1 MPIVDLK
8 SNLSIIKTE
17 INQQP
22 ISADVTTD
30 TTLKQSQP
38 QQFLDIRGNKVI
50 EFTQTNRA
58 PINNENSRLL
68 NLHEKDNFLDNYYG
82 QLKGSGELGIRRQ
95 SGPVSLSLLKQPF
108 IVRDIGNNWGVDTVN
123 PDELGFF
130 GNVGGIVRAGINII
144 DQLGGAVIGRQPSVF
159 ASRALADVG
168 RLGSLLLSTKGIG
181 FLEKQR
187 VLKRHNRTSPSNPQS
202 NEIGKRFPDTHRN
215 QKYKGGIHG
224 PISGFYS
231 EELEGVST
239 NLIEISKNLKK
250 YDTKSLLSQPGTP
263 GLQFGINGID
273 VQQTARYVNSQRG
286 NALLESIPSKIR
298 DIFPFD
304 EPKHK
309 YSIRVDSKLNFPS
322 VDLLEAI
329 SPVASVVSNLV
340 ATGVNYLKGLRGPS
354 IGLSLKSPFKTPLLP
369 SIPNPF
375 KGFSMGGG
383 TGGMMGNPF
392 KKLGGITKGI
402 GDFVRG
408 IGNAVGAIGSINLE
422 KNPINSSKSKAY
434 EFDSK
439 AWSEVGQDKVNLIP
453 YGKRFDEFG
462 EIDESDGG
470 KVAKYKGKTEN
481 ELDFVPFRFEDS
493 NGNFI
498 VFRAILSGITD
509 TFTPEYSSERYVG
522 RPDNVYVYM
531 GTTRE
536 ISFTVDIYPKS
547 AEELPVLYT
556 KMNYLAGLT
565 YPEWASANG
574 GGLGMVAPYCK
585 LTIGEMYTNTPGY
598 ISGLTYTVQ
607 DNGTWETVF
616 AKLPKYIQASVTFV
630 YIGDRL
636 PSSKQ
641 KHYDAPWIPEVE
653 YSSGKGKIA
662 AGDALK
668 FINERGGLF
677 ATNKQVSLDSLT
689 SQVGST
695 TEQNSRNKFR
705 KRILGFG

>member
-1 MPIVDLK
+1 
-8 SNLSIIKTE
+8 
-17 INQQP
+17 
-22 ISADVTTD
+22 
-30 TTLKQSQP
+30 
-38 QQFLDIRGNKVI
+38 
-50 EFTQTNRA
+50 
-58 PINNENSRLL
+58 
-68 NLHEKDNFLDNYYG
+68 
-82 QLKGSGELGIRRQ
+82 
-95 SGPVSLSLLKQPF
+95 
-108 IVRDIGNNWGVDTVN
+108 
-123 PDELGFF
+123 
-130 GNVGGIVRAGINII
+130 
-144 DQLGGAVIGRQPSVF
+144 
-159 ASRALADVG
+159 
-168 RLGSLLLSTKGIG
+168 
-181 FLEKQR
+181 
-187 VLKRHNRTSPSNPQS
+187 
-202 NEIGKRFPDTHRN
+202 
-215 QKYKGGIHG
+215 
-224 PISGFYS
+224 
-231 EELEGVST
+231 
-239 NLIEISKNLKK
+239 
-250 YDTKSLLSQPGTP
+250 
-263 GLQFGINGID
+263 
-273 VQQTARYVNSQRG
+273 
-286 NALLESIPSKIR
+286 
-298 DIFPFD
+298 
-304 EPKHK
+304 
-309 YSIRVDSKLNFPS
+309 
-322 VDLLEAI
+322 
-329 SPVASVVSNLV
+329 
-340 ATGVNYLKGLRGPS
+340 
-354 IGLSLKSPFKTPLLP
+354 
-369 SIPNPF
+369 
-375 KGFSMGGG
+375 MGGG